1 MPCYAMLCHARL
13 NFALASPKSSF
24 FDVNTPVCFNVVG
37 SLDKDRTRAAATS
50 RDGHCPS
57 PTDIAR
63 ALVPVPE
70 VLRHGCCTSC
80 RHQTGEGFASSS
92 CWWTLGN
99 HKKRES
105 GADGGLF
112 RAFRLCCCSCA
123 CTCANLIVDI
133 LASGPWTASAPHLR
147 WTFRAACRI
156 RIMCT
161 VALRTMYCT
170 GARRSCRLQIENT
183 SVHVE
188 AVDGHNS
195 VRGGCAP
202 TRTFPPLCEDL
213 ARARRRSST
222 EQGHRART
230 SLERAL
236 RKYPQ

>member
-1 MPCYAMLCHARL
+1 MPCHAMLCHARL

-24 FDVNTPVCFNVVG
+24 FDVNTPVCFNVVS
-37 SLDKDRTRAAATS
+37 SLDRGRTRAAATS
-50 RDGHCPS
+50 RDGHYPP

-63 ALVPVPE
+63 ALVPGPE

-80 RHQTGEGFASSS
+80 RHQRDEGFASSS
-92 CWWTLGN
+92 CWWALAN

-133 LASGPWTASAPHLR
+133 LASGPWTASALHLR

-161 VALRTMYCT
+161 VALRTMY
-170 GARRSCRLQIENT
+170 AQEHAALADCRL
-183 SVHVE
+183 
-188 AVDGHNS
+188 
-195 VRGGCAP
+195 R
-202 TRTFPPLCEDL
+202 TRPCMSRQSQFNEGRMCPYPDVPALCEDL

-222 EQGHRART
+222 EQGHWART